1 LLDEKRRSILQGSG
15 FTLQQQFFLFTQFF
29 SSTFSANAR
38 KSARA
43 PLSVDKR
50 PMQDENV
57 THKQPM
63 QDENVTEN
71 VAKTLDLVV

>member
-1 LLDEKRRSILQGSG
+1 
-15 FTLQQQFFLFTQFF
+15 
-29 SSTFSANAR
+29 
-38 KSARA
+38 
-43 PLSVDKR
+43 
-50 PMQDENV
+50 MQDENV